1 MLVAWVNAMDSSVS
15 EPFADP
21 DLSLDQVV
29 ADARFHS
36 LAYAIDEAVIV
47 VNAANVVV
55 FANPA
60 ADRLLEQPAGD
71 LVGQAFLLPLPRMK
85 SGRTSI
91 TLNSGRKVDVTT
103 TVSAT
108 VWEGGVAHLATLK
121 AAVAI
126 TERGADA
133 VETLLGA
140 MRARFLSHLNH
151 ELRTPLNTV
160 MLASEAMAAEVF
172 GPLGTAKSKKRYK
185 GYAEDIH
192 AAGQRLLDLVTDLL
206 DLSRADA
213 GELKLDESLF
223 DLGDLIQSLLPKTL
237 DGEAKHAHISTQAV
251 QPILLRGD
259 REKLGRAVQHL
270 ISNSLAF
277 TPSGGELNISSHLGA
292 DGQVLIRVADTGR
305 GFSADDLQ
313 NAFRPFPRLH
323 SVDKADPAA
332 GAGVGLA
339 LVRRT
344 IELHGG
350 AVRIESLVGQG
361 TTVTCMIPSERVVL
375 DMSAR
380 TRH

>member
-1 MLVAWVNAMDSSVS
+1 ML
-15 EPFADP
+15 E
-21 DLSLDQVV
+21 LSTFEQFKDAEVTLDQVV

-47 VNAANVVV
+47 VSAANIVL

-60 ADRLLEQPAGD
+60 ADRLMEQSAGD
-71 LVGQAFLLPLPRMK
+71 LIGHPFITPLPRMK
-85 SGRTSI
+85 SGST
-91 TLNSGRKVDVTT
+91 TLTLKSGRKINVAA

-108 VWEGGVAHLATLK
+108 VWEGSVAHMATLK
-121 AAVAI
+121 ATANI
-126 TERGADA
+126 SEKGANA

-160 MLASEAMAAEVF
+160 MLASEAMASEIF

-185 GYAEDIH
+185 DYAKDINS
-192 AAGQRLLDLVTDLL
+192 AGQRLLDLVTDLL

-223 DLGDLIQSLLPKTL
+223 DLSDLIQSLLEQTEKTKT
-237 DGEAKHAHISTQAV
+237 GGITHAINTHAV

-277 TPSGGELNISSHLGA
+277 TPANGQLNISSHLGA
-292 DGQVLIRVADTGR
+292 DGQVLIRIADTGR

-313 NAFRPFPRLH
+313 NAFRPFPKLH
-323 SVDKADPAA
+323 NVDMTDPAA

-350 AVRIESLVGQG
+350 AVRIESLAGQG

-375 DMSAR
+375 DINAR
-380 TRH
+380 THH

>member
-1 MLVAWVNAMDSSVS
+1 MSAFEQFSD
-15 EPFADP
+15 ADVT
-21 DLSLDQVV
+21 LDQVV
-29 ADARFHS
+29 SDARFHS

-47 VNAANVVV
+47 VNATNVVV

-60 ADRLLEQPAGD
+60 ADRLLEHSSGD
-71 LVGQAFLLPLPRMK
+71 LVGQPFIVPLPRMK
-85 SGRTSI
+85 SGTSSL
-91 TLNSGRKVDVTT
+91 TLQSGRKIDVAV

-108 VWEGGVAHLATLK
+108 VWEGSVAHMATLK
-121 AAVAI
+121 AAANVH
-126 TERGADA
+126 EKGADA

-160 MLASEAMAAEVF
+160 MLASEAMASEIF
-172 GPLGTAKSKKRYK
+172 GPLGTAKTKNRYK
-185 GYAEDIH
+185 EYAQDINS
-192 AAGQRLLDLVTDLL
+192 AGQRLLDLVTDLL

-223 DLGDLIQSLLPKTL
+223 DLSDLIQSLLIQTEKNNAGGLIHSINT
-237 DGEAKHAHISTQAV
+237 HAV

-277 TPSGGELNISSHLGA
+277 TPPHGQLNISSHLGA

-313 NAFRPFPRLH
+313 HAFRPFPKLH
-323 SVDKADPAA
+323 NVDMTDPAA
-332 GAGVGLA
+332 GPGVGLA

-375 DMSAR
+375 DINAR